1 MARSQFKI
9 DGARNPGGSLV
20 GAKDKG
26 GRMPMETTETTMD
39 DGDDGWGRRWMGE
52 IE

>member
-26 GRMPMETTETTMD
+26 GRMPKED
-39 DGDDGWGRRWMGE
+39 DGDDDGRWRRWMGE